1 VTAQTRC
8 AHIDSSS
15 NGAVLELAMP
25 VLGTTALD
33 ARGDWTAVA
42 CPPPFRLAGCACFS
56 ENGNCFG
63 AKFSAPPS
71 GSCSGVTDVCNVS
84 QQLPAVVWRGGAEA
98 HAMCL
103 WWGAETHV
111 IGRGTRPA
119 ACVADSAAPDKAW
132 LPRSWREELRVE
144 SDSGNKGRRKRVW
157 DDEDDLDHEDGDGFG
172 AGFAVGLLVACLIG
186 MCCMVLSLYMRAR
199 QRAQLGGAPV
209 MPTIA
214 PPTRTHVQPTAAVGY
229 SAPVHMAP
237 ASVGG
242 YTAPVMTSTAS
253 DSAPLV
259 LSDSAACNAFHADTT
274 IGSRV

>member
-1 VTAQTRC
+1 MVMRASDLVRVPGRFVASRC
-8 AHIDSSS
+8 V
-15 NGAVLELAMP
+15 GA
-25 VLGTTALD
+25 G
-33 ARGDWTAVA
+33 
-42 CPPPFRLAGCACFS
+42 
-56 ENGNCFG
+56 FG

-71 GSCSGVTDVCNVS
+71 GSGGGVTDVCNVS

-172 AGFAVGLLVACLIG
+172 ACVPLCREPCAVDAREASMSQRTCRVCHAVARRGFAVGLLVACLIG